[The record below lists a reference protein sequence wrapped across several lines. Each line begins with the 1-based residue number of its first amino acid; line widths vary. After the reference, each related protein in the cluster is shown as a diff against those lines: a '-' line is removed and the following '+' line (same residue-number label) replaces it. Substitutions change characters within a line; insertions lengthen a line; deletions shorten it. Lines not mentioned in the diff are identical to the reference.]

1 MRNFYTVVL
10 ERMKEYGES
19 FDTEPYEA
27 GWASEAM
34 FFVRIHEMAGT
45 NVRMESSVQV
55 SVDGIEWI
63 DEGTSF
69 PPIAAP
75 GSWFVRVSR
84 FGGWLRL
91 RTRITGKSP
100 RVRTTVHL
108 VLKE

>member
-1 MRNFYTVVL
+1 MKNFYTVFL
-10 ERMKEYGES
+10 ERMKEYEGS

-34 FFVRIHEMAGT
+34 FFIRIHEMAGT
-45 NVRMESSVQV
+45 GVRMQSIVPV

-69 PPIAAP
+69 PAITAP
-75 GSWFVRVSR
+75 GSWFVRVSH

-91 RTRITGKSP
+91 RTQITGQSP
-100 RVRTTVHL
+100 RVKTTVHL